1 MLERRWQA
9 PLRTPLI
16 AVAGHRGP
24 ETRSKR
30 YFGREACVLR
40 APVSEWQRTTAQSL
54 VGATFQDGARFGS
67 GVQRAK
73 DPDHCFG
80 GQETGVAATHGRDG
94 CRIYQERQAPPRDA
108 PFDAG

>member
-67 GVQRAK
+67 GFAVPEIRAM
-73 DPDHCFG
+73 
-80 GQETGVAATHGRDG
+80 ASAGRKL
-94 CRIYQERQAPPRDA
+94 A
-108 PFDAG
+108 